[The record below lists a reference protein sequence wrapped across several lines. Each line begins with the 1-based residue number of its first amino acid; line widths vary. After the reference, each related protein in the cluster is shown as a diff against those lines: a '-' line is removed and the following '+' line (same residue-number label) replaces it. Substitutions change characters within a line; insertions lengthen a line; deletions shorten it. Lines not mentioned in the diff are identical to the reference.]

1 VPFRRGFKSQCE
13 RRSVEF
19 RRELGLKNTE
29 ALSSTAL
36 ANKLQVTVRSTNDVH
51 GIDTN
56 TLSVLNDET
65 DDSWSAFTLRVK
77 TSNLVVYK
85 PVSSVARVNSVIM
98 HELSHII
105 LGHQLAQACVYQDG
119 SLAPGNFDQDQEDEA
134 DWLAGTLLLPRA
146 ALLSIRRNRLTDVAA
161 CKKYQVSQS
170 MLNWRVRMT
179 GVDYQVGRSTK
190 TS

>member
-1 VPFRRGFKSQCE
+1 M
-13 RRSVEF
+13 
-19 RRELGLKNTE
+19 KNTE

-51 GIDTN
+51 GIDTK
-56 TLSVLNDET
+56 TLSILNDAT

-77 TSNLVVYK
+77 TSNLVVFK
-85 PVSSVARVNSVIM
+85 PVSSSARVNSVIM

-119 SLAPGNFDQDQEDEA
+119 SLAPGNFDQDQENEA

-146 ALLSIRRNRLTDVAA
+146 ALLSIRRNHLTDAAA

-179 GVDYQVGRSTK
+179 GVDYQVGRSKK